1 MGLSKSQG
9 LWAIYSVLEDAQEA
23 VRACDSRFQHSF
35 STFLSA
41 HFPND
46 ALLLV

>member
-1 MGLSKSQG
+1 MGLNKSQG

-23 VRACDSRFQHSF
+23 VHTCDSRFQHSL

-41 HFPND
+41 P
-46 ALLLV
+46 LSK

>member
-23 VRACDSRFQHSF
+23 VHTCDSRFQHSF

-46 ALLLV
+46 AQM